1 VRRIFENRF
10 CLTFSFLSH
19 FFRLRYENN
28 DNNKGTILPFTE
40 KNERV
45 SYFIYEIRQNFRG
58 KLEVRCVWYAS
69 SVVLLCLSFYRYV
82 YFEIRFCCWALVIVS
97 EVIDRFR
104 NKRQCSKCSV
114 KSTRMNNADEGYKK
128 FPDEVLL
135 NILSYVTQD
144 NFLNVRLVNRQWNK
158 VSYDVSLWR
167 KVSLQQATFK
177 VDTIFAD
184 NSKDSMC

>member
-1 VRRIFENRF
+1 MYDEFLKTDFVRLF
-10 CLTFSFLSH
+10 FLIH
-19 FFRLRYENN
+19 FFRLRYEKNGK
-28 DNNKGTILPFTE
+28 NKGTMLPFTE

-45 SYFIYEIRQNFRG
+45 SYFIYEIRQNFCG

-69 SVVLLCLSFYRYV
+69 SVVLLCLSVYRYV
-82 YFEIRFCCWALVIVS
+82 YFEVRFCCWALLIVS

-114 KSTRMNNADEGYKK
+114 KSTRMNNADEGYKE

-144 NFLNVRLVNRQWNK
+144 NFLNVRLVNRQWNE

-167 KVSLQQATFK
+167 KVSFQACFK
-177 VDTIFAD
+177 MLTIV
-184 NSKDSMC
+184 